1 MFKKCRVVYVVD
13 KKIKDAKE
21 IKNDLMSL
29 SLFDLFFEKEKNTN
43 YNSNDLM
50 SFLNTLPHNSVFII
64 HDNEYNENPSNNIFY
79 IALPFMS
86 SHVNFPIK
94 VGELVWFYPHEDNK
108 RQTIYTH
115 QGYYLGRVHGN
126 SETEDFSYCFADRE
140 DSIFSKRDIEISET
154 VDGYTDKGIYQALQF
169 KEKISNSQ
177 NYIKKINSYPENAI
191 INQVVDKN
199 IFLSQIRNYNF
210 YANYGSQSNHSDTT
224 LNGSYNSSLR
234 LTKSNLDSNYSN
246 NTYKNYV
253 EEDLDETTRQGG
265 RVEIV
270 IGEKERIKEVNEE
283 IPFGIRDDEV
293 LTPDYA
299 LVRSHGEYCNPSIYN
314 GDFWEKIK
322 TDRLFIVESE
332 EKEKLAQEIFKKD
345 SYSNKNIHQDI
356 SKIIITAHSYEDRII
371 RKNYLGRTLNDVEIG
386 SIVSQPVVNYLSNHS
401 KYAESVFQTSPSN
414 FFSKKSNDIQN
425 INIGTPNITL
435 MSNNITL
442 FSFEDDAHPGDISLI
457 NANSESGI
465 PTKISLTK
473 NGSLLLDAD
482 RLVIGRNNRKLEN
495 LPSLYLGY
503 DINNMESLV
512 RGDSLKILLTELL
525 DTQRESMT
533 LTKSLFE
540 DFEENLKLHYDSINE
555 KLDFLTLENN
565 KQFKKSSENI
575 SSFKSYRQ
583 ILFENT
589 AQLRPQLATIPAPVG
604 PALSAILPL
613 FLEKIFDAIVLDF
626 TENIQDYLREVF
638 EKSSKDLENVNKE
651 IQSTYFHRN
660 EKLSLRLSELEKNI
674 DIILSK
680 FAKTS

>member
-1 MFKKCRVVYVVD
+1 M
-13 KKIKDAKE
+13 KIGQTFANKLCF
-21 IKNDLMSL
+21 IPVNPCSISL
-29 SLFDLFFEKEKNTN
+29 N
-43 YNSNDLM
+43 
-50 SFLNTLPHNSVFII
+50 
-64 HDNEYNENPSNNIFY
+64 
-79 IALPFMS
+79 
-86 SHVNFPIK
+86 
-94 VGELVWFYPHEDNK
+94 
-108 RQTIYTH
+108 
-115 QGYYLGRVHGN
+115 
-126 SETEDFSYCFADRE
+126 
-140 DSIFSKRDIEISET
+140 
-154 VDGYTDKGIYQALQF
+154 
-169 KEKISNSQ
+169 
-177 NYIKKINSYPENAI
+177 
-191 INQVVDKN
+191 
-199 IFLSQIRNYNF
+199 
-210 YANYGSQSNHSDTT
+210 
-224 LNGSYNSSLR
+224 
-234 LTKSNLDSNYSN
+234 
-246 NTYKNYV
+246 
-253 EEDLDETTRQGG
+253 
-265 RVEIV
+265 
-270 IGEKERIKEVNEE
+270 
-283 IPFGIRDDEV
+283 
-293 LTPDYA
+293 
-299 LVRSHGEYCNPSIYN
+299 
-314 GDFWEKIK
+314 
-322 TDRLFIVESE
+322 
-332 EKEKLAQEIFKKD
+332 
-345 SYSNKNIHQDI
+345 
-356 SKIIITAHSYEDRII
+356 
-371 RKNYLGRTLNDVEIG
+371 
-386 SIVSQPVVNYLSNHS
+386 
-401 KYAESVFQTSPSN
+401 AESVFQTSPSN